1 MCHPPVM
8 IENEKAGLG
17 KFDLA
22 HASYFDDVLSMAE
35 QRGIYLM
42 LTFNNHREL
51 IDHDM
56 WGPAGWPVNPYNA
69 ANGGPAT
76 QPVDFFTDETARKL
90 FKRRLRYLIA
100 RYSSFTSLACWELF
114 NEQENARIKD
124 MQPAWNQEMAAYLNA
139 NDPYGHLV
147 STSAT
152 MPKAVWQMP
161 EMSITQEH
169 LYGDEG
175 LVDMATP
182 IVAIVKRQ
190 EKFDKPF
197 FLAECGISY
206 KGPDT
211 KFDPN
216 GTGTSLHNSLWAT
229 TMSGACGAA
238 SYWWWDN
245 YIGPKNLWQ
254 SYLGISR
261 FSAAVDW
268 PRRKFQRIELASP
281 QRADSREETFS
292 DLTISCG
299 GGWGKADDEPI
310 TVSASGAVSSAAP
323 HFFYGPAKAD
333 MRTRTT
339 LLADVKNAGD
349 LMIHVDTVSDEATL
363 RIWIDDNPVAD
374 LQYSAL
380 PGSPDQE
387 STKLLP
393 GDQGVYQAVINKD
406 RKVPITAGKHK
417 IVLDNIAGDWISLSS
432 ITIPNAKSSRSA
444 DLNALAL
451 QDSSSG
457 ETLDLDLRRNIE
469 LANRPVRQSASPA

>member
-1 MCHPPVM
+1 M
-8 IENEKAGLG
+8 
-17 KFDLA
+17 
-22 HASYFDDVLSMAE
+22 
-35 QRGIYLM
+35 
-42 LTFNNHREL
+42 
-51 IDHDM
+51 
-56 WGPAGWPVNPYNA
+56 NPYNA

-90 FKRRLRYLIA
+90 FKRRLRYFIA
-100 RYSSFTSLACWELF
+100 RYSSFTSVACWELF
-114 NEQENARIKD
+114 NEQENDRIRD

-147 STSAT
+147 STSAM

-216 GTGTSLHNSLWAT
+216 GTGTSLHNSMWAT

-254 SYLGISR
+254 SYLGTSPR

-268 PRRKFQRIELASP
+268 PRRKFQPHRTGVSAGAKTRGKRHFP
-281 QRADSREETFS
+281 

-333 MRTRTT
+333 MPHATT
-339 LLADVKNAGD
+339 LIADVKNAGD
-349 LMIHVDTVSDEATL
+349 LTFHVDTVSDQATL
-363 RIWIDDNPVAD
+363 RPVWIDDKPVAD
-374 LQYSAL
+374 LQYSAVPRQ
-380 PGSPDQE
+380 PGS
-387 STKLLP
+387 
-393 GDQGVYQAVINKD
+393 
-406 RKVPITAGKHK
+406 GKHQAP
-417 IVLDNIAGDWISLSS
+417 AG
-432 ITIPNAKSSRSA
+432 
-444 DLNALAL
+444 
-451 QDSSSG
+451 
-457 ETLDLDLRRNIE
+457 
-469 LANRPVRQSASPA
+469 